1 MKNFSYF
8 ASIFVLASVP
18 VAAAE
23 LLSVWLWLHYPAIL
37 GAIGTAALFAGASYL
52 ALRLTWALPAPKVS
66 E

>member
-8 ASIFVLASVP
+8 ASVFVLASVP

-23 LLSVWLWLHYPAIL
+23 IVSVWLWLHYPAIL
-37 GAIGTAALFAGASYL
+37 GAIGTAAIFTAASYL
-52 ALRLTWALPAPKVS
+52 ALRLTWSLPAPKVS